1 MFKLR
6 CTAADRDGMTV
17 IYAAVAASIL
27 MWSTAAVRPAGAQV
41 TTAAPADAS
50 SLAGDWSGALDI
62 QGIELRLVLHVK
74 TEGGVTT
81 ATLDSLDQQ
90 AMGIPVSAIK
100 RDGDAMTFE
109 VAVVGGGYRGTLSAD
124 TKSVVGTWSQNGADL
139 PLALKRP

>member
-1 MFKLR
+1 
-6 CTAADRDGMTV
+6 
-17 IYAAVAASIL
+17 
-27 MWSTAAVRPAGAQV
+27 
-41 TTAAPADAS
+41 
-50 SLAGDWSGALDI
+50 
-62 QGIELRLVLHVK
+62 VLHVK